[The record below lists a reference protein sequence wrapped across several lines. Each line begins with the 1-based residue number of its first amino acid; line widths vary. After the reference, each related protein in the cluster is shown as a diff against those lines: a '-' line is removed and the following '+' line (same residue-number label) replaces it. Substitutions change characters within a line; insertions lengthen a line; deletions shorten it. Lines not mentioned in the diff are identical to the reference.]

1 MPWQLVVGEIFAAV
15 MLALSLPGI
24 IREDRLDREG
34 WERWK
39 CPDTCGEKCPLCH
52 PRSR

>member
-1 MPWQLVVGEIFAAV
+1 MPLELKLWLVLFP
-15 MLALSLPGI
+15 LFLLCCLPGVLA
-24 IREDRLDREG
+24 EDKLDREG

-39 CPDTCGEKCPLCH
+39 CPHACGPKCPLCH